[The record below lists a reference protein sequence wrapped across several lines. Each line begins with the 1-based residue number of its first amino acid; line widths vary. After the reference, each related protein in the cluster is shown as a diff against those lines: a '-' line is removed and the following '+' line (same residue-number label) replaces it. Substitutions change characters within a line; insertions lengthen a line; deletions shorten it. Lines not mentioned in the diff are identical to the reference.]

1 MRTSTCWAA
10 RERSGRSRRSAG
22 LDRLELLVLP
32 VLLGDGLRLTD
43 ATSQHSSL
51 RLLRSGWAFP
61 DGTTELVY
69 APS

>member
-1 MRTSTCWAA
+1 MLGGPRTVRAFQ
-10 RERSGRSRRSAG
+10 EIGG

-43 ATSQHSSL
+43 ADTPRSAL
-51 RLLRSGWAFP
+51 RLLRSDQTFP

-69 APS
+69 ALS

>member
-1 MRTSTCWAA
+1 MLGGPRTVRAFQ
-10 RERSGRSRRSAG
+10 EIGG